1 MRISDWSSDVCSSD
15 LAAAFAGLGLGLF
28 QVAVLRFAVEG
39 AGLFD
44 GPSVGIVFNL
54 ARVVSTVSGIAFL
67 SHLLAEREQFHSARI
82 VESLA
87 ATSPETTQRL
97 ESVGAD
103 FAAMSAETERPE
115 GHLVGKECAST
126 GRPR

>member
-67 SHLLAEREQFHSARI
+67 SHLLAEREKFHSARI

-97 ESVGAD
+97 ASVGA
-103 FAAMSAETERPE
+103 ALYRTI
-115 GHLVGKECAST
+115 VV
-126 GRPR
+126 